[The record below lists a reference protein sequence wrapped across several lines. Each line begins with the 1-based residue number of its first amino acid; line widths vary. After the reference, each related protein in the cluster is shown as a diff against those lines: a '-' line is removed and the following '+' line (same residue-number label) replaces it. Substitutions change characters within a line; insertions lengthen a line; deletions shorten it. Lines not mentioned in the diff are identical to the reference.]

1 MFDSNSNPKPFYR
14 MGRLVQLKHPIFATA
29 LASDFCQVTADC
41 SNWLSEISF
50 VKLTYLHP
58 ILDFSICH
66 QGTKV
71 RS

>member
-1 MFDSNSNPKPFYR
+1 MFDSKSNPKPSYP

-41 SNWLSEISF
+41 SNLQSEISP

-58 ILDFSICH
+58 IRDLSICP
-66 QGTKV
+66 Q
-71 RS
+71 